1 MAKEKKSG
9 SEYGAKSIQV
19 LEGLDPVR
27 KRPGM
32 YIGGTSTEGLHH
44 LIWEVVNNSIDEAM
58 AGYGNDIL
66 VQLLP
71 DNVISVRDYGRGIP
85 VEIHPQTKKSTLE
98 TVLTVLH
105 AGGKFGGDG
114 YKISGGLHGVGVS
127 VVNALSAWTKVEVC
141 REGKL
146 WVQEFKKGVS
156 QGNVKAVGKS
166 DRTGT
171 TIIFKADSEIFPEI
185 KYSWTKILEY
195 VRQQAYLT
203 KGVKIV
209 VEDRREATTPEEEY
223 KVRQHGFYFDG
234 GIVSFV
240 KFLNRGKIVKNSLP
254 VYVEKTVDEVA
265 VEISLQYTEGYK
277 EHLYS
282 FANNIFTP
290 EGGMHV
296 VGFKMALTR
305 VLNDYAKKNNLIKEK
320 DGGMTSEDL
329 KEGLTAVVSVKLR
342 NPQFEGQTK
351 SKLGNAEVKGIVS
364 SITSEGLVEF
374 LEKNP
379 ADAKSMIDKCLLTVR
394 ARIAARAAKDAVL
407 RKGALEGMTLPGKLA
422 DCSTKD
428 AAISELYI
436 VEGDSAGG
444 CWEKNTKVAL
454 ADGRNISFIKLVA
467 EDKQGKKNFCY
478 TMKDNGHIGI
488 APILNPRRTKKN
500 ATVIKVILDNDE
512 ELICTPDHLFRL
524 VDGTY
529 IQARELTVKHSISPL
544 YKQLSKKEG
553 LRTLDGYELV
563 FDPKSKKWVYTHVLS
578 DMFNLE
584 NNVYVASDG
593 KHRHHIDFNK
603 LNNNPTNIQR
613 VSHDKH
619 MGIHHSHLEHTLHRP
634 DVKIK
639 STEAKRTDEFRTKA
653 RNKSLEKKELF
664 SANAK
669 KQWENAEYKKF
680 MGEKFL
686 EFFKANL
693 QYQEKNNQLL
703 NENQKNY
710 WSDEKN
716 RKKQS
721 EKVTQYFKKNP
732 EQKEELSLLAK
743 KQWQD
748 RQLLDWR
755 KEKTSQQ
762 WTPEFRIKRKNAYN
776 ETYLQKALQV
786 LHTVYKSKNKIDK
799 TTYDEIRK
807 ETNDKTLIK
816 YETICQRFF
825 GGSEKKLQEA
835 AVHFNHRIKSI
846 EKVSKKIDVYDLEV
860 QGTHNFA
867 LASGIF
873 VHNSAKQGRNRMFQA
888 ILPLR
893 GKLVNVEKTSL
904 DKVVK
909 SDTLKPIIIALG
921 TGIGETFDA
930 SRLRYGKIIIMAD
943 ADVDGSHI
951 RVLLLTFF
959 YRYFEE
965 LITNGNIYIAV
976 PPLYRIQKGKDIRWV
991 YNDDEKDKI
1000 VEEFRLK
1007 SVEKNADK
1015 KAAKASKAEA
1025 VSVVTAS
1032 AEELAEYALTQAEIQ
1047 EADGDVE
1054 KIAGVTIQRY
1064 KGLGEMNPQQLWDTT
1079 MNPESRLMF
1088 KVEIEDAQEAD
1099 RIFDILMGSDVEP
1112 RRRFIQTHAKSVKN
1126 LDV

>member
-351 SKLGNAEVKGIVS
+351 SKHGNAEVKGIVS

-444 CWEKNTKVAL
+444 
-454 ADGRNISFIKLVA
+454 
-467 EDKQGKKNFCY
+467 
-478 TMKDNGHIGI
+478 
-488 APILNPRRTKKN
+488 
-500 ATVIKVILDNDE
+500 
-512 ELICTPDHLFRL
+512 
-524 VDGTY
+524 
-529 IQARELTVKHSISPL
+529 
-544 YKQLSKKEG
+544 
-553 LRTLDGYELV
+553 
-563 FDPKSKKWVYTHVLS
+563 
-578 DMFNLE
+578 
-584 NNVYVASDG
+584 
-593 KHRHHIDFNK
+593 
-603 LNNNPTNIQR
+603 
-613 VSHDKH
+613 
-619 MGIHHSHLEHTLHRP
+619 
-634 DVKIK
+634 
-639 STEAKRTDEFRTKA
+639 
-653 RNKSLEKKELF
+653 
-664 SANAK
+664 
-669 KQWENAEYKKF
+669 
-680 MGEKFL
+680 
-686 EFFKANL
+686 
-693 QYQEKNNQLL
+693 
-703 NENQKNY
+703 
-710 WSDEKN
+710 
-716 RKKQS
+716 
-721 EKVTQYFKKNP
+721 
-732 EQKEELSLLAK
+732 
-743 KQWQD
+743 
-748 RQLLDWR
+748 
-755 KEKTSQQ
+755 
-762 WTPEFRIKRKNAYN
+762 
-776 ETYLQKALQV
+776 
-786 LHTVYKSKNKIDK
+786 
-799 TTYDEIRK
+799 
-807 ETNDKTLIK
+807 
-816 YETICQRFF
+816 
-825 GGSEKKLQEA
+825 
-835 AVHFNHRIKSI
+835 
-846 EKVSKKIDVYDLEV
+846 
-860 QGTHNFA
+860 
-867 LASGIF
+867 
-873 VHNSAKQGRNRMFQA
+873 SAKQGRNRMFQA

-1032 AEELAEYALTQAEIQ
+1032 AEELAQYALTQAEIQ